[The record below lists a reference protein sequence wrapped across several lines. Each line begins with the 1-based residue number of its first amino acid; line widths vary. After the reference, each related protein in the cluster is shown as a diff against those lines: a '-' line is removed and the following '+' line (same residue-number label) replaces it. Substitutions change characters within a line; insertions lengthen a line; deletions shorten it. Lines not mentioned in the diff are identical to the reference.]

1 MKKSKEIIL
10 VSWSHV
16 DLAFVEIL
24 KNKYNFDVKI
34 LRYKHHISWN
44 SSSRSYFK
52 NLFNLIYF
60 VFKALFSIRG
70 KVSIFFG
77 HHLCRIFFIFVK
89 LTKKS
94 FFIYNELPSL
104 KKGPTSYLDKLIF
117 KNVEHIFVSNKSRL
131 KLLKANSFDTSKCN
145 VLENITFD
153 KPSEMKVRASKRNA
167 IFIGTIS
174 YKRFGSHA
182 SKALESVI
190 NEASSVDILPSFVDR
205 KFKESFDGVR
215 WLEGVSHPEVNNLLK
230 DYGFGILSYENDS
243 HNNIYA
249 APLKI
254 YEYVNM
260 GLRVIS
266 LLPNEGIDSIKKKYP
281 ELFVDNK
288 LNSYSQ
294 GYTTDAFIRARKA
307 FLNDAIKTNQDFA
320 DTIYLYC

>member
-10 VSWSHV
+10 VTWSHV

-24 KNKYNFDVKI
+24 KKKYNFEVKI

-60 VFKALFSIRG
+60 VFKVLFSVRG

-104 KKGPTSYLDKLIF
+104 NEGPISYLDKVIF
-117 KNVEHIFVSNKSRL
+117 KNVDHIFVSNKSRL
-131 KLLKANSFDTSKCN
+131 NLLKVNSFDVSKCKI
-145 VLENITFD
+145 LENITFNQLFEIRD
-153 KPSEMKVRASKRNA
+153 RVLRNNA
-167 IFIGTIS
+167 IFTGTIS
-174 YKRFGSHA
+174 YKRFGSQA

-190 NEASSVDILPSFVDR
+190 DQASSVDILPSFLDR

-215 WLEGVSHPEVNNLLK
+215 WLEGVSHPEVNNVLK
-230 DYGFGILSYENDS
+230 DYEFGILSYENDS
-243 HNNIYA
+243 HNNFYA

-266 LLPNEGIDSIKKKYP
+266 LVPNKGIDTIKKKYP
-281 ELFVDNK
+281 ELFVDIE
-288 LNSYSQ
+288 LNPYSSCYTLDSYKE
-294 GYTTDAFIRARKA
+294 ARKA
-307 FLNDAIKTNQDFA
+307 FLSDAIKTNQDFA
-320 DTIYLYC
+320 EIVHLHC